1 MVIIARD
8 TRGRTSAVCIPL
20 ESSVIEIRP
29 SDVFVLSDGHK
40 DTVYCLEAYRSPN
53 YWELGRYET
62 EEEAIKEFNKII
74 KAFKKGNKYY
84 EITKNKE

>member
-1 MVIIARD
+1 MVIIARN
-8 TRGRTSAVCIPL
+8 TRGETSAVCIPL
-20 ESSVIEIRP
+20 ESSVIEIRS
-29 SDVFVLSDGHK
+29 SDVFPLGNGYK
-40 DTVYCLEAYRSPN
+40 DTIYCLVAYRSPN

-74 KAFKKGNKYY
+74 KAFKKGDKYY

>member
-8 TRGRTSAVCIPL
+8 TRGETSAVCIPL
-20 ESSVIEIRP
+20 ESSIIEIRP
-29 SDVFVLSDGHK
+29 SEVFILNDGNK
-40 DTVYCLEAYRSPN
+40 DTIYCLTAYRSPN

-74 KAFKKGNKYY
+74 KAFKKGKKYY
-84 EITKNKE
+84 EIIKK

>member
-1 MVIIARD
+1 MVII
-8 TRGRTSAVCIPL
+8 TECMRGGTSAVCIPL

-29 SDVFVLSDGHK
+29 SEVFNLNDGTRN
-40 DTVYCLEAYRSPN
+40 TVYYLMAYRNSN
-53 YWELGRYET
+53 HWELDGYKT

-74 KAFKKGNKYY
+74 KAFKKGDKYY